1 MCESTTHRARLCGP
15 REWADDSSE
24 WGATRTQFQQT
35 RCVCPCPLHACL
47 CAAPLPKVSP
57 CVVRS
62 PLCTAVHLCSPLFTS
77 VHLCSPLF
85 TSVRLCSPLCAA
97 VALTEFTVD
106 ISSSTIF
113 RPATSSSTPSWSACP
128 ARRRAFSTSCCD
140 ANKEMIQPCL
150 IYLHLIS
157 SVGHSKRPVSANAH
171 RVCYTP
177 C

>member
-1 MCESTTHRARLCGP
+1 MNRRRTVHVYAGPESGPTIRANGERHERSFSRLAVSAPALCMHVCVL
-15 REWADDSSE
+15 RRCQRSRRASSD
-24 WGATRTQFQQT
+24 
-35 RCVCPCPLHACL
+35 
-47 CAAPLPKVSP
+47 
-57 CVVRS
+57 
-62 PLCTAVHLCSPLFTS
+62 HLSVPLFTS

>member
-1 MCESTTHRARLCGP
+1 MRAPRVGRRFERMGSDTNAVSADSLCLP
-15 REWADDSSE
+15 LPSACMS
-24 WGATRTQFQQT
+24 
-35 RCVCPCPLHACL
+35 VC
-47 CAAPLPKVSP
+47 CAAAKGLA
-57 CVVRS
+57 VRRPITS
-62 PLCTAVHLCSPLFTS
+62 LYRCSPLFTS